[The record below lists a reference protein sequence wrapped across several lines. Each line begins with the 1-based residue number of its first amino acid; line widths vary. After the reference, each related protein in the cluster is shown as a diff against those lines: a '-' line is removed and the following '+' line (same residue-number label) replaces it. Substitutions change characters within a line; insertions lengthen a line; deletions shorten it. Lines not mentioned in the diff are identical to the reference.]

1 MNGRREVGASVVP
14 SVERDKELETY
25 RASWLTMAQWWTQDI
40 VRQTRLQKL
49 FLLVEMNVVTSGEYG
64 DGGNVLESVE
74 REKGKGQL
82 NASLQIMVQ

>member
-14 SVERDKELETY
+14 SVERDRELETY

-49 FLLVEMNVVTSGEYG
+49 FLLVEMNVVTSGEW
-64 DGGNVLESVE
+64 ESGEGVRVDLV
-74 REKGKGQL
+74 RE
-82 NASLQIMVQ
+82 